1 MPLFQVVRIV
11 SEYVYRE
18 HRKSESSKHVKSEL
32 VSWVR
37 CEEVIR
43 CRDCLYWIDDD
54 FCNNP
59 QWHVSHPACERPCTE
74 PNGFCSW
81 AERRQA

>member
-1 MPLFQVVRIV
+1 M
-11 SEYVYRE
+11 SEYVCRE

-43 CRDCLYWIDDD
+43 CRDCKWFGPDRSDYEYGSSWWCDWWPNDRV
-54 FCNNP
+54 NP
-59 QWHVSHPACERPCTE
+59 EGYCA
-74 PNGFCSW
+74 W
-81 AERRQA
+81 AERREP